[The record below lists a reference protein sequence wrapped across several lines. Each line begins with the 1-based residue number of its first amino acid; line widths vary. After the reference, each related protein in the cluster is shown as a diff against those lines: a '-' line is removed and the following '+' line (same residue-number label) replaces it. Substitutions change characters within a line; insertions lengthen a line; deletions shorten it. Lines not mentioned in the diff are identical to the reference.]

1 MFGLVDCN
9 NFYVSCERVFNPR
22 LQGRPVAVLS
32 NNDGCVVAR
41 SPEFRALGIP
51 VGTPHFKLKPI
62 ERLHGL
68 VFLSSNYELY
78 ADMSR
83 RVMSILREMCP
94 RLEPYSIDEAFLE
107 LRLAGAAD
115 GEEASAEGYLRFGE
129 RVRERIR
136 RWVGI
141 PVGIGFARTKTL
153 AKVASKLAKRS
164 ASGVFVMPPDASAV
178 LADFPAADVW
188 GIGGR
193 LRKRLHLQGIET
205 ALQLARLDVGEVTR
219 TYGVCLARTV
229 LELGGK
235 SALPL
240 DAAPAPLKSV
250 TCSRMFGTP
259 VTTLDE
265 LRQAFL
271 TYASDTAE
279 RLRRHGRLAAGAVLF
294 AQYADEETGAERR
307 QEYHALCGE
316 TTVVFPEPTA
326 NNAVIFDAM
335 APAIPRLF
343 RPHTRHRKCGVI
355 LFGLEQA
362 EHRQLELFTERD
374 ARPQVPDALYHTL
387 DAINARFGKNTVFAL
402 AEGIEKN
409 WSMRRGNLSRRY
421 TTDWEELL
429 TVR

>member
-1 MFGLVDCN
+1 M
-9 NFYVSCERVFNPR
+9 E
-22 LQGRPVAVLS
+22 Q
-32 NNDGCVVAR
+32 
-41 SPEFRALGIP
+41 
-51 VGTPHFKLKPI
+51 
-62 ERLHGL
+62 
-68 VFLSSNYELY
+68 
-78 ADMSR
+78 
-83 RVMSILREMCP
+83 
-94 RLEPYSIDEAFLE
+94 YSIDEAFIQPPSGVEDLSAYGRG
-107 LRLAGAAD
+107 LR
-115 GEEASAEGYLRFGE
+115 RK
-129 RVRERIR
+129 IW

-141 PVGIGFARTKTL
+141 PCGVGFAPTKTL
-153 AKVASKLAKRS
+153 AKIANHIGKKRPE
-164 ASGVFVMPPDASAV
+164 GVFVMPPDATAV

-205 ALQLARLDVGEVTR
+205 ALHLARLDVGEVTR

-235 SALPL
+235 SALQL

-271 TYASDTAE
+271 TYASDAAE

-362 EHRQLELFTERD
+362 EHRQLELFSERD